1 MIEPAHVISLHYVIE
16 GGFALRLEDG
26 GDPVEVRAGRAVLL
40 PRNDLHLMSSGAG
53 AAPVKTAEL
62 VEAPESLLLRRIVH
76 GGGGPRTRMVCG
88 FLGGD
93 SELQPLLIN
102 LPRVMTIDLAE
113 LASGDWMARTF
124 SYAAKTLAAGDPGAA
139 SVLAK
144 ASELLFVEAVRHYLA
159 QAPAGQTGWL
169 AGLRDAIVG
178 RALALMHTNPA
189 RDWTAEDLAREVHLS
204 RSAFTERFTA
214 LIGQP
219 PIRYLTRWRMQI
231 ATRKL
236 RERRL
241 SIAQIAFDVGYES
254 EAAFSRA
261 FRREFGAP
269 PAAWRKQA
277 PH

>member
-1 MIEPAHVISLHYVIE
+1 
-16 GGFALRLEDG
+16 
-26 GDPVEVRAGRAVLL
+26 VR
-40 PRNDLHLMSSGAG
+40 
-53 AAPVKTAEL
+53 TAEL
-62 VEAPESLLLRRIVH
+62 VQAPDSLLLRRLVH
-76 GGGGPRTRMVCG
+76 GGGGARTRMVCG
-88 FLGGD
+88 FLGGE

-102 LPRVMTIDLAE
+102 LPPVMIIDLAE
-113 LASGDWMARTF
+113 LSCGDWMARTF
-124 SYAAKTLAAGDPGAA
+124 SYAAQTLAAGDPGAA
-139 SVLAK
+139 SVVAK
-144 ASELLFVEAVRHYLA
+144 TSELLFVEAVRLYLA
-159 QAPAGQTGWL
+159 QAPAGKAGWL

-189 RDWTAEDLAREVHLS
+189 RNWTAEDLAHEVHLS

-219 PIRYLTRWRMQI
+219 PIRYLTQWRMQI

-269 PAAWRKQA
+269 PATWRRQA